1 MRLPRLF
8 IDIPLAVNQR
18 IYLPSEASHY
28 TAHVLRL
35 RVNDSFILFNG
46 QSGEY
51 QAKIIAITKK
61 NVEIQIDEFYNIE
74 KESPLQLTL
83 VQAISRPEH
92 MDYAL
97 QKSVEL
103 GVHHIVPVLTERSP
117 PLDKNRLEK
126 REQHWQKIII
136 SACEQCG
143 RNRLPTLSPIQ
154 SLMQWLAIDSPV
166 ENRIVLSPQSQL
178 NLPQAIIKNSQQLTI
193 LVGAEGG
200 LTIQEIQQASLANY
214 TEVSLGPRILRT
226 ETAAIA
232 ILALCQGLWG
242 DL

>member
-1 MRLPRLF
+1 MHRLF
-8 IDIPLAVNQR
+8 ISSPLAINQR
-18 IYLPSEASHY
+18 LHLPSEVSHY
-28 TAHVLRL
+28 AVHVLRL

-46 QSGEY
+46 LGGEY
-51 QAKIIAITKK
+51 QAKIITITKK
-61 NVEIQIDEFYNIE
+61 IVEIQIDEFCNIE
-74 KESPLQLTL
+74 KESSLQLTL

-154 SLMQWLAIDSPV
+154 SLIQWLAIDSSG

-178 NLPQAIIKNSQQLTI
+178 NLPQAINIPTQQITI

-200 LTIQEIQQASLANY
+200 LTAQEIQLANKAHY
-214 TEVSLGPRILRT
+214 TAISLGPRILRT